1 MEPHHWARGW
11 RLCTA
16 SSSVGTRGAHYPGA
30 VSALD
35 WVIVGFT
42 VLLAFYGY
50 VQGFI
55 VGAMSLAGFAVGAF
69 LGTRLAPLLLSQGDR
84 SPYAPLF
91 GLLGA
96 LLAGGAFA
104 SGLEGVGAHVRA
116 ALRIPGLRTVD
127 GLLGA
132 VLTACVGLGIAWI
145 IGAVALDASSSRPLR
160 ADIQDSTI
168 LRALD
173 RLLPPSGP
181 ILNALARVDP
191 LPSVHGPTP
200 DVAAPTR
207 RVLAS
212 PGARAAR
219 HSVVRVFGTAC
230 GLGVEGSGWVV
241 APGLVITNA
250 HVVAGESDTE
260 IQIDGV
266 GDGHAAHALVFD
278 PHNDIAVLSV
288 PGLALRP
295 LAMASAPQSGT
306 AAAILGYP
314 LDGAFDAEPGRLG
327 ETETAFTQ
335 DAYGRG
341 RVQRA
346 IAALRGKVRPGNSG
360 GPMVD
365 ARGEVLATVFAALTG
380 TPSAGGFA
388 VPNTLVRDDLRRAAA
403 RRGAAVSTGPCA
415 S

>member
-1 MEPHHWARGW
+1 M
-11 RLCTA
+11 
-16 SSSVGTRGAHYPGA
+16 
-30 VSALD
+30 SALD

-55 VGAMSLAGFAVGAF
+55 VGALSLAGFAVGAF
-69 LGTRLAPLLLSQGDR
+69 VGTRLAPLVLSHGDR

-96 LLAGGAFA
+96 LLAGGVFA
-104 SGLEGVGAHVRA
+104 SGLEGLGTRVRS

-145 IGAVALDASSSRPLR
+145 IGAVALDASTSRPLR
-160 ADIQDSTI
+160 ADIQESAI

-173 RLLPPSGP
+173 RILPPSGP
-181 ILNALARVDP
+181 ILNALARFDP
-191 LPSVHGPTP
+191 LPSVRGPAP
-200 DVAAPTR
+200 DVPAPTR
-207 RVLAS
+207 RILAS
-212 PGARAAR
+212 AGVRAAR

-250 HVVAGESDTE
+250 HVVAGELDTQ

-266 GDGHAAHALVFD
+266 GPGHPARVLLFD
-278 PHNDIAVLSV
+278 TRNDIAVLQV
-288 PGLALRP
+288 PGLSLRP
-295 LAMASAPQSGT
+295 LTLAPDPKPGT
-306 AAAILGYP
+306 ATAILGYP

-327 ETETAFTQ
+327 QTETADTQ
-335 DAYGRG
+335 DAYGVG
-341 RVQRA
+341 HVQRM
-346 IAALRGKVRPGNSG
+346 ITALRGRVRPGNSG

-365 ARGEVLATVFAALTG
+365 GRGQVVATVFAALTG
-380 TPSAGGFA
+380 TPRAGGFA
-388 VPNTLVRDDLRRAAA
+388 VPDALVRKDLRRV
-403 RRGAAVSTGPCA
+403 RGSTTAVGTGRCA
-415 S
+415 G